1 MTIIKNRQKIMDLI
15 ERAAINHNRSSQ
27 SIQLLAVSKTWP
39 SEQIRELAS
48 AGQQNFGENYLQ
60 EALIK
65 IEQLQDLNL
74 IWHFIGPIQSNKT
87 KDITQYFDWVHSVD
101 RSKIIQRLSK
111 QRPTDLPPLN
121 ICIQVNIDNEESKSG
136 INENAIIPLAEQID
150 LLDNLT
156 LRGLMIIPSKTDDI
170 EHQRHSF
177 HKAHTIYQQLCA
189 KYPTIDTL
197 SMGMSNDM
205 TTAISEGSTMIRIGS
220 AIFGQRTTKP
230 SSGQVN

>member
-1 MTIIKNRQKIMDLI
+1 MTILKNHAKILDLI
-15 ERAAINHNRSSQ
+15 EITAKNNNRSSR

-74 IWHFIGPIQSNKT
+74 TWHFIGPIQSNKT
-87 KDITQYFDWVHSVD
+87 KDIAHYFDWVHSVD
-101 RSKIIQRLSK
+101 RSKIAQRLSK
-111 QRPTDLPPLN
+111 QRPEDFPPLN
-121 ICIQVNIDNEESKSG
+121 VCIQVNIDNEDSKSG
-136 INENAIIPLAEQID
+136 INESAVIPLAEQID
-150 LLDNLT
+150 LLGNLT

-170 EHQRHSF
+170 EQQRHSF
-177 HKAHTIYQQLCA
+177 HKAHTLYQQLCA
-189 KYPTIDTL
+189 KYPSIDTL

-205 TTAISEGSTMIRIGS
+205 ATAISEGSTMVRIGS
-220 AIFGQRTTKP
+220 AIFGQRTTHP
-230 SSGQVN
+230 TLGQVN